1 MSHSMNGKAVWCRPA
16 RTREYDFAPKDPN
29 DGADQRLAI
38 LAEAAQ
44 LVAAGIRAGLVH
56 TAESLP
62 PEPKRSYVGRRS
74 VLAVC
79 DTCGL
84 QFARGH
90 TSLQPTC
97 FSCRLPSRP
106 CKSCG
111 KDFKPLQR
119 KQVVCSMACKV
130 DICKAAAAKRVEA
143 QRDKFRI
150 VPCPVCGVDFKQLF
164 TASKATKTCSRPC
177 GVLLMSRTTKGR
189 TRTK

>member
-1 MSHSMNGKAVWCRPA
+1 MNGKAVWCRPA
-16 RTREYDFAPKDPN
+16 RTREYDFAPKDNN

-38 LAEAAQ
+38 LAEAAE
-44 LVAAGIRAGLVH
+44 LVAAGIRAGLVQID
-56 TAESLP
+56 ESLP
-62 PEPKRSYVGRRS
+62 SKSKRVIVGRRS

-79 DTCGL
+79 DRCGL
-84 QFARGH
+84 EFSRGH

-97 FSCRLPSRP
+97 FPCRLPTRA
-106 CKSCG
+106 CKFCG
-111 KDFKPLQR
+111 QTFQPQQA
-119 KQVVCSMACKV
+119 KQKVCSMACKI

-177 GVLLMSRTTKGR
+177 GLILMSRKTKGR
-189 TRTK
+189 TRRK